1 MLLSYIIPTLNEE
14 KYLPLLLESIKN
26 QKVSDYEVIVSDGG
40 SNDKTASIAREAGC
54 RFVVDSTVKHPSH
67 QRNVGAALAQ
77 GELFLFLDADTVLPD
92 NFTDTVLTE
101 FQSRDLVG
109 AGFYIKFSP
118 NRPLYSLFAFFLNQF
133 LFIRQYFAPAA
144 VGAGIISRNLAHH
157 KINGFDET
165 IYVAEDY
172 DYCFRLSRL
181 GRFRMIKS
189 VKLPYSSRRLEK
201 DGKFRTLFKWLKM
214 ATFTLFNLKIK
225 KKIVKYDFGKY

>member
-14 KYLPLLLESIKN
+14 KYLPLLLNSLKKQNI
-26 QKVSDYEVIVSDGG
+26 SDYEIIVSDGG
-40 SNDKTASIAREAGC
+40 STDQTGLIARSAGC
-54 RFVVDSTVKHPSH
+54 QFVIDDSIKHPSH
-67 QRNVGAALAQ
+67 QRNVGAALAT
-77 GELFLFLDADTVLPD
+77 GDTLLFLDADTVLPEGFVSKALD
-92 NFTDTVLTE
+92 E
-101 FQSRDLVG
+101 FQSRNLVG

-118 NRPLYSLFAFFLNQF
+118 DRPFYRLFAFFLNFFCF
-133 LFIRQYFAPAA
+133 LRQYFAPAA
-144 VGAGIISRNLAHH
+144 VGAGILAKRLYHNN
-157 KINGFDET
+157 INGFDET

-181 GRFRMIKS
+181 GRFRMLKS

-201 DGKFRTLFKWLKM
+201 DGKFKTLFKWLRM